1 MHIDARGLPISTA
14 SANAAA
20 AFDHLVAGYL
30 TQRADTPDRLKV
42 LLEADPDFALAHCM
56 KGYFAMLAFK
66 QASVPVAV
74 EEARTAQSLAAGATP
89 RERTHIA
96 ALAAWSDGELD
107 RALALWESILRVHP
121 LDVVAFRLAHFV
133 NFWLGRPQDM
143 VSSVE
148 RVIGAWSEDVPGYS
162 SMLACQSFAHEEAG
176 SYLAAEPVGRRAIE
190 LDPGDL
196 WAAHAI
202 AHVMESQGRR
212 SEGIQWL
219 TALAPHWE
227 GSHNLQ
233 HHLWWHCA
241 LFQLEHGDT
250 AVALDLYDTRFR
262 NLAAPLT
269 VASPDV
275 YIDVQNAAS
284 MLFRLQRLGVD
295 VGQRWNELADK
306 AEARIGDCQSAFTLP
321 HWLMALTA
329 TGRTAAA
336 ERMVEAMRVLF
347 AWPRDRRPPRARLR
361 AADCAGPACPRCRS
375 AQRGGR
381 TDASGHR
388 RHVSDSAAATRSRTC
403 SSSCSST
410 PRSRPAAPRISAS
423 PSSVSPGAGRFRPS
437 DSSAGAKPR
446 TGRRRERSRRD
457 AAAWRYSRNRTRPVA
472 MS

>member
-1 MHIDARGLPISTA
+1 MHIDARGLPLSTA
-14 SANAAA
+14 SADAAA
-20 AFDHLVAGYL
+20 AFDHLIVGYL
-30 TQRADTPDRLKV
+30 TQRADTPDRLQA
-42 LLEADPDFALAHCM
+42 LLQADPDFALAHCM

-89 RERTHIA
+89 RERGHIA
-96 ALAAWSDGELD
+96 ALTAWSEGELD
-107 RALALWESILRVHP
+107 HALATWESILRAHP

-148 RVIGAWSEDVPGYS
+148 RVIAAWSEDLPGYS

-202 AHVMESQGRR
+202 AHVLESQGRR

-219 TALAPHWE
+219 TTLAPHWE
-227 GSHNLQ
+227 GSHNLR

-241 LFQLEHGDT
+241 LFLLEHGDS
-250 AVALDLYDTRFR
+250 AGALELYDTRFR

-284 MLFRLQRLGVD
+284 MLFRLQRLGID
-295 VGQRWNELADK
+295 VGRRWEELADK

-336 ERMVEAMRVLF
+336 ERMVEAMRTYSLGGGTVAPIVRDYVLPIALAQLAHAAGRHKEAVALMRPALGGMYRLGGSHAQQDVLEQLF
-347 AWPRDRRPPRARLR
+347 VDAALKAGSTDDIRLAVERVAGRRAIPPERFIGWREAANR
-361 AADCAGPACPRCRS
+361 AA
-375 AQRGGR
+375 
-381 TDASGHR
+381 
-388 RHVSDSAAATRSRTC
+388 
-403 SSSCSST
+403 
-410 PRSRPAAPRISAS
+410 
-423 PSSVSPGAGRFRPS
+423 
-437 DSSAGAKPR
+437 AK
-446 TGRRRERSRRD
+446 TS
-457 AAAWRYSRNRTRPVA
+457 
-472 MS
+472 

>member
-1 MHIDARGLPISTA
+1 MREVSARNNAMHIDARGLPISTA

-20 AFDHLVAGYL
+20 AFDHLIAGYL
-30 TQRADTPDRLKV
+30 TQRADTPDRLLA
-42 LLEADPDFALAHCM
+42 LLQADPDFALAHCM

-89 RERTHIA
+89 RERSHIA
-96 ALAAWSDGELD
+96 ALSAWSEGELD
-107 RALALWESILRVHP
+107 RALATWESILRAHP

-148 RVIGAWSEDVPGYS
+148 RVIAAWSEDLPGYS

-219 TALAPHWE
+219 TTLAPNWE

-241 LFQLEHGDT
+241 LFLLEHGDS
-250 AVALDLYDTRFR
+250 AGALELYDTRFR

-295 VGQRWNELADK
+295 VGQRWEELADK

-336 ERMVEAMRVLF
+336 ERMVEAMRAYSLGRGTVVPIVRDYVLPI
-347 AWPRDRRPPRARLR
+347 ARAQLAH
-361 AADCAGPACPRCRS
+361 AA
-375 AQRGGR
+375 GR
-381 TDASGHR
+381 HIEA
-388 RHVSDSAAATRSRTC
+388 VALM
-403 SSSCSST
+403 
-410 PRSRPAAPRISAS
+410 RPALGGMYRLGGSHAQQDVLEQLFVDAALKAGSTDDIRLA
-423 PSSVSPGAGRFRPS
+423 VERVAGRRAIPPERFI
-437 DSSAGAKPR
+437 GW
-446 TGRRRERSRRD
+446 RE
-457 AAAWRYSRNRTRPVA
+457 AANRYSLMTA
-472 MS
+472 CAISS